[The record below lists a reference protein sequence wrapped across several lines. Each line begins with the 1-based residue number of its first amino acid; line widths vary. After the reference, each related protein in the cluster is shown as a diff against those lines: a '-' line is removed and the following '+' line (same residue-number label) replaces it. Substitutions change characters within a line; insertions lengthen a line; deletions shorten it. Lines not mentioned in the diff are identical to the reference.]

1 MTTAAL
7 RPGPRSRWAALLLVV
22 PALVLA
28 GCATALRQET
38 GIVVTIESAGLARVD
53 GFTLRT
59 ADGRTLAFSTSGM
72 RFTEGFPPQHLSEH
86 RMLAEPVRV
95 TWQERDG
102 VNHVVRLDDAS

>member
-1 MTTAAL
+1 MAL
-7 RPGPRSRWAALLLVV
+7 VL

-28 GCATALRQET
+28 GCGEALRQET
-38 GIVVTIESAGLARVD
+38 GIVIAIESAGLARVD

-59 ADGRTLAFSTSGM
+59 ADGRVLDFSTTGM
-72 RFTEGFPPQHLSEH
+72 RFSAGFPPQHLAEH

-102 VNHVVRLDDAS
+102 VNQVVRLDDAS